1 MPGRSTLLPNG
12 LLHVS
17 VSELFTLLL
26 SNSDDFCVHIRPTIL
41 LVFLIIEGKEG
52 APPTIYTRQVLLGDP
67 RLGNWAKRVG
77 LNMDCV
83 WVGPDP
89 HWELWGGAGGGSS
102 PYSWTEKQSK
112 SSHRAHGT
120 WPKVERGCLGS
131 QWPSVPG
138 LSFPEHWQHLV
149 LGLPKGPQ
157 ILIRKSSVVFTLT
170 QAGLLLVTKNP
181 H

>member
-1 MPGRSTLLPNG
+1 MWTVSGLDLTLTG
-12 LLHVS
+12 S
-17 VSELFTLLL
+17 
-26 SNSDDFCVHIRPTIL
+26 C
-41 LVFLIIEGKEG
+41 
-52 APPTIYTRQVLLGDP
+52 
-67 RLGNWAKRVG
+67 
-77 LNMDCV
+77 
-83 WVGPDP
+83 
-89 HWELWGGAGGGSS
+89 GAGRGESS
-102 PYSWTEKQSK
+102 PYPWTEKQSK